1 MRLYNSNVL
10 LTILDVEYD
19 SPIIEMEKWYSKT
32 MNIEAKESKNMGS
45 LLAAS
50 SKLAEAL
57 TLFSEGIDDYW
68 KFLSLESKK
77 SIKTLAKEMISF
89 ADNVKNSED
98 FKKNIEEKDY
108 SANIGT
114 IQRCASFILWRISS
128 FEQKSENDLLSWK
141 DQEVTASV
149 HSEPLTLKKQSFS
162 YKQLYKDAKNAVDT
176 DEKAELIATLRS
188 WRQEDMDELDKLLDN

>member
-1 MRLYNSNVL
+1 
-10 LTILDVEYD
+10 
-19 SPIIEMEKWYSKT
+19 
-32 MNIEAKESKNMGS
+32 MNIETPKNKNMGS
-45 LLAAS
+45 ILVGS

-68 KFLSLESKK
+68 ELISLESKK

-89 ADNVKNSED
+89 ADNAKNSEE
-98 FKKNIEEKDY
+98 FQKNIEESDY

-128 FEQKSENDLLSWK
+128 FEQKSENELLSWRE
-141 DQEVTASV
+141 QEVTTRV
-149 HSEPLTLKKQSFS
+149 HSEPLILKKSTFS

-188 WRQEDMDELDKLLDN
+188 WRQEDMDELDKLSDN